1 MEVILVDIINNIPTS
16 NDSENNDSRKYTSH
30 MSPEELKYLQSIDRN
45 LQQLLKQSQSTSQSD
60 AKFNMPRRDEFRNS
74 SRSTSPFS
82 RRYNMR
88 NATSATNQ
96 FADSFT
102 KAMADAFL
110 GSDFRDKIRDSLEGF
125 ADEFGISFKDMPG
138 VLGKSLADAL
148 SSGFKNSNIGK
159 SVTQSV
165 DKYKNNAVTWAKNK
179 VNEKLG
185 DYNSKHGT
193 NYSVDSF
200 KQAKKSATDAQSAK
214 EVKYND
220 ASTDSNLSTKDVT
233 LSSNAITIDAQ
244 NASIIFKNTSKNRK
258 NQNRKKDKNQN
269 RKKPDIND
277 ALQNSADANPA
288 ANNNTNAAPPD
299 KADLVP
305 KSSAPEDIANS
316 AKDKPIDNILSDLSG
331 ELSSK
336 VTGFLNKFGNVG
348 QIGKSALSKLSQS
361 NFVSSILGK
370 TGQAG
375 SMAAKSTEVASAAAK
390 GGQLV
395 LPQTLEKL
403 ATVGGQAG
411 NALSKVASSSVAASG
426 GFPPMLI
433 AIAAVTVALHVL
445 GPAIEAM
452 SKSLQA
458 AHKAANRY
466 TESRKKAQEQAQK
479 RFEADMESIIKA
491 PFEILE
497 QAAQKVY
504 DAWDSNLRLINGTQ
518 GYTKADLQDLLS
530 AYSNQLRSEG
540 LSKVISVTDITDSL
554 AKVLQSGLSGKAAE
568 EFAYQATKLNAEI
581 PSQDFFDYAD
591 TYASIVANQVRL
603 GQSQADALKYAN
615 TQIEAFANNLLYADR
630 QLTSGL
636 TTGLSNGKSLFE
648 QSTQIA
654 QANKT
659 YDISDISGVL
669 TSVAAVTG
677 AIAPDL
683 SSSIT
688 DAVYKAATGGNS
700 TELVALRSLAE
711 TGASNSAFLKALMK
725 DSKSVISTLFSNLS
739 KLQNMSDENSME
751 VAEALSGLFGLS
763 MDAFSR
769 IDFSY
774 LSDAVASMNTNSN
787 SLDENLKLLKTG
799 ETTTSAEQL
808 KMQQIN
814 EYLLNEGLSYVL
826 DNETARAVQQHMW
839 DEQLALEMQEAT
851 YGIEIKGAALELL
864 QGIRETIDNIIN
876 LLNPFAWGKKLANL
890 IGSEAES
897 WGMEGEI
904 KALLEAGKVGND
916 NVKTLYQLTTRGTRL
931 GLTEPIVN
939 QLGGQSVYYGISGLR
954 NIVSSSWDITNTLL
968 DNFGNV
974 NNQILSSIQS
984 GVRSI
989 DAQTKVIDSQYSWGL
1004 VSKSAAQ
1011 ALLGSGKATGKT
1023 ITSQYA
1029 NSSLTEMSNN
1039 RLKARLQEML
1049 ADDYLQDQFVAKGLS
1064 YEDWA
1069 ATANKFGI
1077 DDLDKALESAGYSE
1091 TQVKNYFQQK
1101 EVEQG
1106 NSIQDQIRQDEQDFR
1121 DKGRQFWI
1129 DEAQYTVQ
1137 LIDLVTNTN
1146 TRLDTLIDQFANFH
1160 DKWDI
1165 FRKYFN
1171 WHDYYTT
1178 WTDYFI
1184 KHTAFNSAYNYTSVS
1199 KVMRDEK
1206 KSSEDAIYALAH
1218 AWSSTAK
1225 DLTDPTVQTVALLS
1239 QILKVVNAIM
1249 QQNNTPKSSGGD
1261 SGLSLQDTFAA
1272 LAAGMIKQ
1280 T

>member
-1 MEVILVDIINNIPTS
+1 MILVDIINNIPTS
-16 NDSENNDSRKYTSH
+16 NDSENNDSKKYTSH
-30 MSPEELKYLQSIDRN
+30 MNPEELKYLQSIDRN

-74 SRSTSPFS
+74 SRNTSPFGK
-82 RRYNMR
+82 RYNMR

-159 SVTQSV
+159 SVTRSV

-220 ASTDSNLSTKDVT
+220 ASTHSNLSTNDVT

-244 NASIIFKNTSKNRK
+244 NASIIFKNTSKE
-258 NQNRKKDKNQN
+258 DKNQN
-269 RKKPDIND
+269 PNKSDIRD
-277 ALQNSADANPA
+277 ALQNSTDANPI
-288 ANNNTNAAPPD
+288 PD
-299 KADLVP
+299 SASKSSVPEDLV
-305 KSSAPEDIANS
+305 NS
-316 AKDKPIDNILSDLSG
+316 VKNSPIDNVLSDLSG

-375 SMAAKSTEVASAAAK
+375 SMAAKGAEVASAAAK
-390 GGQLV
+390 GGQLA

-411 NALSKVASSSVAASG
+411 NALGKVASSSVAASG
-426 GFPPMLI
+426 GFPPFLI

-452 SKSLQA
+452 GKSLQA

-591 TYASIVANQVRL
+591 TYTSIVANQVRL

-864 QGIRETIDNIIN
+864 EGIRETVDNIIN

-954 NIVSSSWDITNTLL
+954 SIVSSSWDITNTLL

>member
-1 MEVILVDIINNIPTS
+1 MDIINNIPTS

-30 MSPEELKYLQSIDRN
+30 MNPEELKYLQSIDRN

-74 SRSTSPFS
+74 SRSTSPFG

-110 GSDFRDKIRDSLEGF
+110 GSDFRNKIRDSLEGF

-159 SVTQSV
+159 SVTRSV

-220 ASTDSNLSTKDVT
+220 ASTDSNLSTNDVT

-244 NASIIFKNTSKNRK
+244 NASIIFKNTSKE
-258 NQNRKKDKNQN
+258 DKNQN
-269 RKKPDIND
+269 PNKSDIQD
-277 ALQNSADANPA
+277 ALQNSTDANPI
-288 ANNNTNAAPPD
+288 PD
-299 KADLVP
+299 SASKSSVPEDLV
-305 KSSAPEDIANS
+305 NS
-316 AKDKPIDNILSDLSG
+316 VKNSPIDNVLSDLSG
-331 ELSSK
+331 KLSSK
-336 VTGFLNKFGNVG
+336 VTGFLNKFGDVG
-348 QIGKSALSKLSQS
+348 QIRKSALSKLSQS

-375 SMAAKSTEVASAAAK
+375 SMAAKGAEVASAAAK
-390 GGQLV
+390 GGQLA

-452 SKSLQA
+452 GKSLQA

-787 SLDENLKLLKTG
+787 SLDENLKLLKSG

-864 QGIRETIDNIIN
+864 EGIRETIDNIIN

-931 GLTEPIVN
+931 GLAEPIVN

-1029 NSSLTEMSNN
+1029 SSSLTEMSNN

-1077 DDLDKALESAGYSE
+1077 DDLDRALESAGYSE

>member
-1 MEVILVDIINNIPTS
+1 MDIINNIPTS

-74 SRSTSPFS
+74 SRNTSPFGK
-82 RRYNMR
+82 RYNMR

-185 DYNSKHGT
+185 NYNSKHGT

-220 ASTDSNLSTKDVT
+220 ASTDSNLSTKDVS

-244 NASIIFKNTSKNRK
+244 NASIILKNISDE
-258 NQNRKKDKNQN
+258 DKNQN
-269 RKKPDIND
+269 LNKGDIQD
-277 ALQNSADANPA
+277 ALQNSTDANPIPD
-288 ANNNTNAAPPD
+288 NPIPDNNTSIVPSNVPD
-299 KADLVP
+299 SAS
-305 KSSAPEDIANS
+305 KSSVPEDLANS
-316 AKDKPIDNILSDLSG
+316 VKNSPIDNILSDLSG
-331 ELSSK
+331 KLSSK

-361 NFVSSILGK
+361 NFISSILGK

-375 SMAAKSTEVASAAAK
+375 SMAAKGAEVASAAAK
-390 GGQLV
+390 GGQLA

-411 NALSKVASSSVAASG
+411 NALGKVASSSG
-426 GFPPMLI
+426 RFPPFLK

-452 SKSLQA
+452 GKSLQA

-864 QGIRETIDNIIN
+864 EGIRETVDNIIN
-876 LLNPFAWGKKLANL
+876 LRNPFAWGKKLANL

-939 QLGGQSVYYGISGLR
+939 QLGGQSVYYGMSGLR
-954 NIVSSSWDITNTLL
+954 SIVSSSWDITNTLL

>member
-1 MEVILVDIINNIPTS
+1 MDIINNIPTS
-16 NDSENNDSRKYTSH
+16 NDSENNDSKKYTSH
-30 MSPEELKYLQSIDRN
+30 MNPEELKYLQSIDRN

-60 AKFNMPRRDEFRNS
+60 AKFNMPRREEFRNS
-74 SRSTSPFS
+74 SRNTSPFGK
-82 RRYNMR
+82 RYNMR

-125 ADEFGISFKDMPG
+125 ADEFGISFKDMPN

-244 NASIIFKNTSKNRK
+244 NASIILKNISDE
-258 NQNRKKDKNQN
+258 DKNQN
-269 RKKPDIND
+269 LNKGDIQD
-277 ALQNSADANPA
+277 ALQNSTDANPIPD
-288 ANNNTNAAPPD
+288 NPIPDNNTSIVPSNVPD
-299 KADLVP
+299 SASKSNVPEDLV
-305 KSSAPEDIANS
+305 NS
-316 AKDKPIDNILSDLSG
+316 VKNSPIDNILSDLSG

-336 VTGFLNKFGNVG
+336 VTGFLDKFGNIG

-370 TGQAG
+370 TGKAG
-375 SMAAKSTEVASAAAK
+375 SVAAK
-390 GGQLV
+390 GAEAAGTALKTGQLA

-411 NALSKVASSSVAASG
+411 NALGKVASSSVAASG
-426 GFPPMLI
+426 GFPPFLI

-452 SKSLQA
+452 GKSLQA

-864 QGIRETIDNIIN
+864 EGIRETVDNIIN

-954 NIVSSSWDITNTLL
+954 SIVSSSWDITNTLL

-1029 NSSLTEMSNN
+1029 SSSLTEMSNN

-1064 YEDWA
+1064 YQDWA

-1239 QILKVVNAIM
+1239 QILNVVNAIM

>member
-30 MSPEELKYLQSIDRN
+30 MNPEELKYLQSIDRN

-74 SRSTSPFS
+74 SRYTSPFGK
-82 RRYNMR
+82 RYNMR
-88 NATSATNQ
+88 NTRSATDQ

-125 ADEFGISFKDMPG
+125 ADEFGISFKDMPS
-138 VLGKSLADAL
+138 VLGKSLANAL

-200 KQAKKSATDAQSAK
+200 RQAKKSAADAQSAK

-220 ASTDSNLSTKDVT
+220 ASTDSNLSANDVA

-244 NASIIFKNTSKNRK
+244 NASIIFKNISEE
-258 NQNRKKDKNQN
+258 DKNQN
-269 RKKPDIND
+269 PNKGDISD
-277 ALQNSADANPA
+277 ALQNLTDDNPIADNKTSIEPLDIADSAS
-288 ANNNTNAAPPD
+288 
-299 KADLVP
+299 
-305 KSSAPEDIANS
+305 KSSVPEDIANS
-316 AKDKPIDNILSDLSG
+316 VKNKPIDNVLSDLSG
-331 ELSSK
+331 KLSSK
-336 VTGFLNKFGNVG
+336 VTGFLDKFGDVG
-348 QIGKSALSKLSQS
+348 KIGKSALSKLSQS

-370 TGQAG
+370 TGKLGSIAG
-375 SMAAKSTEVASAAAK
+375 KGSSIVAEGAEAAGAALKS
-390 GGQLV
+390 GQSV
-395 LPQTLEKL
+395 LPQVLGQL
-403 ATVGGQAG
+403 ATVGGEAG
-411 NALSKVASSSVAASG
+411 NALSGLASSSIMASG
-426 GFPPMLI
+426 GFPPLLI

-452 SKSLQA
+452 GKSFQA

-466 TESRKKAQEQAQK
+466 SESRKKAQEEAQK

-603 GQSQADALKYAN
+603 GQSQSDALKYAN

-683 SSSIT
+683 SASIT

-751 VAEALSGLFGLS
+751 VAEALSSLFGLS

-774 LSDAVASMNTNSN
+774 LSDAVARMNTNSN

-864 QGIRETIDNIIN
+864 EGIRETIDNIIN
-876 LLNPFAWGKKLANL
+876 LFNPAAWGKKLANL
-890 IGSEAES
+890 IGSEAEA

-904 KALLEAGKVGND
+904 KALLEAGKIGND
-916 NVKTLYQLTTRGTRL
+916 NIKTLYQLTTRGTRL

-939 QLGGQSVYYGISGLR
+939 QLGGQSIYYAISGLR
-954 NIVSSSWDITNTLL
+954 NIVSSSWDFTNTVL

-974 NNQILSSIQS
+974 SNQILSSVQS

-1011 ALLGSGKATGKT
+1011 ALLGSGKATGRT

-1029 NSSLTEMSNN
+1029 NSSLTEVSNS
-1039 RLKARLQEML
+1039 RLKSKLQEML

-1064 YEDWA
+1064 YDDWA

-1077 DDLDKALESAGYSE
+1077 DDLDEALKSAGYSE

-1171 WHDYYTT
+1171 WHDYYTS

-1184 KHTAFNSAYNYTSVS
+1184 KHTAFNSAYNYSSVS

-1239 QILKVVNAIM
+1239 QILNVVNAIM
-1249 QQNNTPKSSGGD
+1249 QQNNTPKSSSGD